1 MITNPLLNNGQLQ
14 ASDPTTYTNNVIQ
27 TIFSLLLI
35 VAVVYFIFNIIMASI
50 KFIGSNGDQKK
61 VETAK
66 TQITYTFIGLL
77 IVFCLFAVLKLI
89 GVVTGLTGLE
99 NLQIPWPSL

>member
-27 TIFSLLLI
+27 TIFSLFLV
-35 VAVVYFIFNIIMASI
+35 VAVVYFMFNLIMAGI
-50 KFIGSNGDQKK
+50 KFIGSSGDQKK

-66 TQITYTFIGLL
+66 NQITYAFIGLV
-77 IVFCLFAVLKLI
+77 IVFCLFAILKLI
-89 GVVTGLTGLE
+89 GTITGLTGLE
-99 NLQIPWPSL
+99 NLQIAWPSL